1 MYSRIQQTFKKVDEG
16 RETFEGIYEKL
27 MQSTSQPQ
35 KDKLEETLKK
45 EIKKLQRF
53 RDQIKAWAAQ
63 NDVKDKKPL
72 LDKRKEI
79 ETVCAM
85 SSPLS
90 DIAVSR
96 KSWMLTT
103 QCSAWKSSRP
113 SRRR

>member
-1 MYSRIQQTFKKVDEG
+1 MYPRIRQTFKKVDEG

-79 ETVCAM
+79 ETVCIPHTA
-85 SSPLS
+85 
-90 DIAVSR
+90 IAADATSHG
-96 KSWMLTT
+96 
-103 QCSAWKSSRP
+103 C
-113 SRRR
+113 